1 MTTNQPG
8 PEDPTQ
14 AGAPRTKGPTR
25 VYENDEIRVL
35 WDATRCT
42 HVAHCM
48 LAQPE
53 VFDALRRPWVDIDAA
68 DPQSIAEAVLRCPTG
83 ALRYESKGDLP
94 QESPPPHTEVEMRPN
109 GPLYI
114 RGTLRVKG
122 PKGEVVTEEY
132 RLALCRCGASNNK
145 PFCDNSHFVA
155 GFRD

>member
-1 MTTNQPG
+1 MDGTA

-35 WDATRCT
+35 WDASRCT
-42 HVAHCM
+42 HVAYCM

-53 VFDALRRPWVDIDAA
+53 VFDAARRPWVDIDAA
-68 DPQSIAEAVLRCPTG
+68 EPGSIADAVLRCPTG

-94 QESPPPHTEVEMRPN
+94 PEQPPAHTEIEIRRN
-109 GPLYI
+109 GPLLV
-114 RGTLRVKG
+114 RGALRVKT
-122 PKGEVVTEEY
+122 PDGEVSEEY

-145 PFCDNSHFVA
+145 PFCDNSHRTA
-155 GFRD
+155 GFKG